1 MRIQSVSGKETK
13 ASMKAIDKWKEERN
27 FFKWL
32 EENVEK
38 DLLRRTF
45 TYVAASFG
53 CTDLV
58 QELQTEVDLFSKY
71 KGILQPEDTLLTD
84 VIIRAIAKHITKC
97 FLIDIPMASVDV
109 TSKFHS
115 FFVPCVKDAV
125 KAYIYSSLSE
135 MDLDESSEKQVENS

>member
-1 MRIQSVSGKETK
+1 
-13 ASMKAIDKWKEERN
+13 MKAIDKWKEERN

-32 EENVEK
+32 EESAEK

-45 TYVAASFG
+45 TYAAASFG

-58 QELQTEVDLFSKY
+58 QDLQTKVDLRIKY
-71 KGILQPEDTLLTD
+71 KEILHPEDTLLTD
-84 VIIRAIAKHITKC
+84 VIVRIITKHITKC
-97 FLIDIPMASVDV
+97 FLIDIPMASVEV

-125 KAYIYSSLSE
+125 KAYIYKALSE